1 MKRIVLC
8 IIGICSFAFLSAQ
21 NLVEEDS
28 LRVPATSN
36 FSKRLDRFSSSRLY
50 QMTYI
55 GVPLVVGGLI
65 VKSEDDH
72 FRGLRDTYLP
82 QFDRHLDDYLQYTP
96 AAACSDTPA
105 KGDCRLIM

>member
-1 MKRIVLC
+1 
-8 IIGICSFAFLSAQ
+8 
-21 NLVEEDS
+21 
-28 LRVPATSN
+28 
-36 FSKRLDRFSSSRLY
+36 
-50 QMTYI
+50 MTYI

-96 AAACSDTPA
+96 AAVMLGMKVAGVQSRSSWDRMLVSDA
-105 KGDCRLIM
+105 FSILLMGES